1 MGCVH
6 IVGCGKFGQR
16 ALEFYASEMP
26 EQNLVLVDSEGENL
40 VVAADLLDK
49 SGVKFSTS
57 TQDAV
62 AYLVGL
68 LKDEERFRD
77 DWIIPT
83 VPLHLAFAVL
93 TEVTGRR
100 RLQWRR
106 KPVLPNLFSGERD
119 EIYSSL
125 ADFLCPANCP
135 QPRRYCF
142 YTKVKR
148 RVSLLRR
155 LADID
160 YQVAGEKLPSI
171 ILPST
176 QIGPGLG
183 GFPLRRLLRIVD
195 FVQKRC
201 PGALLFSTACRCHG
215 VTNILAAEKQ
225 VPND

>member
-1 MGCVH
+1 MERIH
-6 IVGCGKFGQR
+6 IIGCGKFGQR
-16 ALEFYASEMP
+16 ALEFYGSEMP
-26 EQNLVLVDSEGENL
+26 DKNLILVDSKNENL
-40 VVAADLLDK
+40 AAAAGLLEK

-62 AYLVGL
+62 AYIVALFEDEKLV
-68 LKDEERFRD
+68 RD

-93 TEVTGRR
+93 SEVTGRQS
-100 RLQWRR
+100 LKWPR
-106 KPVLPNLFSGERD
+106 KPVLPNLFTGERN

-148 RVSLLRR
+148 RVSLLRW
-155 LADID
+155 LAGLE
-160 YQVAGEKLPSI
+160 YQVAGKQLPSI

-183 GFPLRRLLRIVD
+183 GFPLRRLVRIVD
-195 FVQKRC
+195 FVQNRC
-201 PGALLFSTACRCHG
+201 PGPLLFSTACRCHG
-215 VTNILAAEKQ
+215 VTNILTGRK
-225 VPND
+225 

>member
-6 IVGCGKFGQR
+6 IIGCGKFGQR
-16 ALEFYASEMP
+16 ALEFYAAEMP
-26 EQNLVLVDSEGENL
+26 EQNLVLVDSEKENL
-40 VVAADLLDK
+40 AAAKVLLDK
-49 SGVKFSTS
+49 SGVNFLTDA
-57 TQDAV
+57 QDAV
-62 AYLVGL
+62 TYLVDL
-68 LKDEERFRD
+68 LAAANSRRD

-93 TEVTGRR
+93 SEITGRLP
-100 RLQWRR
+100 LQWQR
-106 KPVLPNLFSGERD
+106 KPVLPNLCTGERN

-155 LADID
+155 LAGLE
-160 YQVAGEKLPSI
+160 YQVAGKQLPSI

-183 GFPLRRLLRIVD
+183 GFPLRRLVRIVD

-201 PGALLFSTACRCHG
+201 PGPLLFSTACRCHG
-215 VTNILAAEKQ
+215 VTNILAGEK
-225 VPND
+225 